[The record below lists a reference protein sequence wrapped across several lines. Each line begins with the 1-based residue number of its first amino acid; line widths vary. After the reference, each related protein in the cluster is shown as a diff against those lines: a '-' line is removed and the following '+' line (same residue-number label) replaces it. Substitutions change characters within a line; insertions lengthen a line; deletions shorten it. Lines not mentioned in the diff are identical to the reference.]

1 LLFVFSIPF
10 PLTYDVNDVSCIMQL
25 TTSAQR
31 TTEVVTLM
39 QFALTLIPVSS
50 VPVKVVTPEMGSPA
64 QVKRQRTRST
74 PSVTFVFS

>member
-1 LLFVFSIPF
+1 
-10 PLTYDVNDVSCIMQL
+10 
-25 TTSAQR
+25 
-31 TTEVVTLM
+31 M